1 MFFIALLN
9 ALQVAVKSRDAIVG
23 EREGG
28 GGASSG
34 DFTMSQL
41 NDLFFIQHS
50 FTLTRLPTKQLHNA
64 LDDIYSYNRN
74 IRHLTTILSEYQAMG
89 VSLVL
94 FLIGKTHSF

>member
-1 MFFIALLN
+1 MFFIALFN

-28 GGASSG
+28 GGVEWRFHCG
-34 DFTMSQL
+34 QL

-64 LDDIYSYNRN
+64 LDDIYSSNW
-74 IRHLTTILSEYQAMG
+74 TET
-89 VSLVL
+89 
-94 FLIGKTHSF
+94 